1 MYNVMSIVGSI
12 TAGWVQDRFGR
23 RAVFLVGIVFSVV
36 GIAIAYV
43 AVNPQQFLGG
53 KICTGFAVGMIVTAT
68 QTYVSEIAPLPMRG
82 IALSIYTIMMVS
94 HVS

>member
-1 MYNVMSIVGSI
+1 MLNVMSIFGSI

-23 RAVFLVGIVFSVV
+23 RAVFLMGIVFSIT
-36 GIAIAYV
+36 GISIAYV
-43 AVNPQQFLGG
+43 SQNPQQFLGG
-53 KICTGFAVGMIVTAT
+53 KICTGFAIGLLQTAT

-94 HVS
+94 PAP